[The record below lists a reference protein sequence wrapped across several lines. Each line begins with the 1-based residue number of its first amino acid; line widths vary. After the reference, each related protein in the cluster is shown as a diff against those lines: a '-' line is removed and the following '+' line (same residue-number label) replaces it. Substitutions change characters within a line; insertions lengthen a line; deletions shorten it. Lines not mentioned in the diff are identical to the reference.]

1 MEVLPMIGEMVPFV
15 MLTAMAWGLAVLARR
30 VLGRERLRRSVRWLR
45 FLPVAVFLAGLDL
58 SH

>member
-1 MEVLPMIGEMVPFV
+1 MIGELAPFV

-45 FLPVAVFLAGLDL
+45 LLPVAVFLAGVYL